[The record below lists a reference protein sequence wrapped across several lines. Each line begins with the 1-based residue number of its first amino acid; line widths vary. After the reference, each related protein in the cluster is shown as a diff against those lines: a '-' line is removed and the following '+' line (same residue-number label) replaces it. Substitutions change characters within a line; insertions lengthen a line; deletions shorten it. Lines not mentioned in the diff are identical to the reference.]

1 MKRFFILLTTVFFLL
16 SGFTFAE
23 EAVLIDFSK
32 LAADYPE
39 DNPVENGRT
48 IVDYSDK
55 AGSSYTEMEKAQM
68 KASIALNNWEVIL
81 SSSSRTVLNQSLSLT
96 KEVPVNDDAK
106 KYAGEKVLGIRV
118 HFPSEDYNAWALIA
132 PPFEIP
138 AYMKKTNIE
147 SDGSLTVDTTDR
159 YGSKFIDGYGVVKNV
174 GVIKSV
180 SVNMYGSNFPNGFE
194 VLLKDQNNKEMAI
207 FMDYMDFDG
216 WRTLTWKNPN
226 YVSEVR
232 NREIFKRPLY
242 PKATPMFKIAGMRII
257 RDASQEGGD
266 IITYVKDISI
276 VYDKALLNVE
286 RDVDEEAIWGI
297 LKEREESRRTAEFE
311 KLGHKQVLRYLEKKK
326 MHSDEEINVPP
337 ADENAEQAPQQ

>member
-32 LAADYPE
+32 LKADYPE
-39 DNPVENGRT
+39 DNPTENVQT

-55 AGSSYTEMEKAQM
+55 AGTSYSKEEKSQM

-81 SSSSRTVLNQSLSLT
+81 CSSSRTVINQTLSMT
-96 KEVPVNDDAK
+96 REVPVLDGAK
-106 KYAGEKVLGIRV
+106 KYAGETVLGIRI
-118 HFPSEDYNAWALIA
+118 HFPQANFNSWALIA

-138 AYMKKTNIE
+138 AYMKKTTLE
-147 SDGSLTVDTTDR
+147 SDGTLKIDETDR
-159 YGSKFIDGYGVVKNV
+159 YGEKFVDGYGVVKNV

-194 VLLKDQNNKEMAI
+194 VILKDQNNTEIPI
-207 FMDYMDFDG
+207 FMDYMDFEG

-226 YVSEVR
+226 YIADVR
-232 NREIFKRPLY
+232 HREIVKRPLY
-242 PKATPMFKIAGMRII
+242 PKAAPMIKIAGMRISK
-257 RDASQEGGD
+257 DYQQDGGD
-266 IITYVKDISI
+266 IIAYIKDISI
-276 VYDKALLNVE
+276 VYDKAILSIE
-286 RDVDEEAIWGI
+286 RDIDEEAIWGI

-311 KLGHKQVLRYLEKKK
+311 RLGHKQVLRYLEKRK
-326 MHSDEEINVPP
+326 MHSDDDVN
-337 ADENAEQAPQQ
+337 QAPDAGQQQ